1 MCHKLDDDLELDLG
15 LAELLRFG
23 EQEADELTQSF
34 GTPIPN
40 CEPSK
45 NQKTNRETPKQPE
58 VVRA

>member
-40 CEPSK
+40 C
-45 NQKTNRETPKQPE
+45 
-58 VVRA
+58 